1 MYYFIDEE
9 AARRA
14 KEMNSYFDYQPGSA
28 TEEYRRRVDDAA
40 AIAEAQ
46 KQKVD
51 PIHHERIDRLLDVYA
66 RKLAENMN
74 EGYRIDARV
83 PSVLVSGA
91 GNFPTRKKEK
101 QNRARDANMEQWRE
115 VQKILDKIR
124 GAGTAGIS
132 SDDPAAVQKL
142 KLKLERLQDEQE
154 TMKAVNAFYRKNG
167 TLDGCPH
174 IPLDAI
180 EKLKAEMARS
190 WRPKPKPYESF
201 MLTNNG
207 AEIRRVQERI
217 EELTRQAATE
227 YKGWEFNGGHA
238 EINREANRLQL
249 FFDGKPDAD
258 TRAAL
263 KREGFRWAPSAAAWQ
278 RQLNDRA
285 FYAADRLEC
294 IRPLSGEL
302 PSALQTR
309 VQSEQAATTETP
321 PESPEPERE
330 TEALPDEAAEAEAEA
345 GEITPEII
353 AEGFDNGAVRI
364 IDSPNDDGAVCGI
377 GESWFHAFGPEG
389 ESMTAEEY
397 VRNVP
402 REDIVQKITDT
413 LRDFRA
419 TPGFEDEYAYYKAF
433 LRESAERANSRWRFY
448 VIPDAM
454 TWSTDAG
461 NQTPLERYDSFEDAK
476 ARFEELRVQ
485 DYNDEETPQSGG
497 LSYARLTL
505 GIESLDGE
513 TAVDI
518 LQVRRHET
526 RSENYL
532 VTDFSRMETV
542 RGDPA
547 VRKILSRTADEI
559 GFDRVF
565 DCEKTADGYRP
576 PPETPFETW
585 DNPWF
590 ESATAGGI
598 AAKLCAILRDGG
610 EEIPSEGSARR
621 ETVAGMIRDLLTPNE
636 NILEWRLTDFM
647 KKPGLPESPRTR
659 AVNLARE
666 IVRYKAR
673 HGIGVRARTSNC
685 KRRKPPQR

>member
-154 TMKAVNAFYRKNG
+154 TMKAVNAFSRKNG

-238 EINREANRLQL
+238 EINRGE
-249 FFDGKPDAD
+249 
-258 TRAAL
+258 
-263 KREGFRWAPSAAAWQ
+263 PSA
-278 RQLNDRA
+278 
-285 FYAADRLEC
+285 
-294 IRPLSGEL
+294 
-302 PSALQTR
+302 
-309 VQSEQAATTETP
+309 
-321 PESPEPERE
+321 
-330 TEALPDEAAEAEAEA
+330 
-345 GEITPEII
+345 
-353 AEGFDNGAVRI
+353 
-364 IDSPNDDGAVCGI
+364 
-377 GESWFHAFGPEG
+377 
-389 ESMTAEEY
+389 
-397 VRNVP
+397 
-402 REDIVQKITDT
+402 
-413 LRDFRA
+413 
-419 TPGFEDEYAYYKAF
+419 
-433 LRESAERANSRWRFY
+433 
-448 VIPDAM
+448 
-454 TWSTDAG
+454 
-461 NQTPLERYDSFEDAK
+461 
-476 ARFEELRVQ
+476 
-485 DYNDEETPQSGG
+485 
-497 LSYARLTL
+497 
-505 GIESLDGE
+505 
-513 TAVDI
+513 
-518 LQVRRHET
+518 
-526 RSENYL
+526 
-532 VTDFSRMETV
+532 TV
-542 RGDPA
+542 
-547 VRKILSRTADEI
+547 L
-559 GFDRVF
+559 
-565 DCEKTADGYRP
+565 
-576 PPETPFETW
+576 
-585 DNPWF
+585 
-590 ESATAGGI
+590 
-598 AAKLCAILRDGG
+598 
-610 EEIPSEGSARR
+610 
-621 ETVAGMIRDLLTPNE
+621 
-636 NILEWRLTDFM
+636 
-647 KKPGLPESPRTR
+647 
-659 AVNLARE
+659 
-666 IVRYKAR
+666 
-673 HGIGVRARTSNC
+673 
-685 KRRKPPQR
+685 